1 MFFICSC
8 QSEFPKKTKAMNKI
22 NTKKICIIGAGRV
35 GTTFAAAILNAN
47 TTGLKLTAISP
58 GSEKSL
64 KRAVKI
70 LGEKA
75 GSVDF
80 FNNNADCAKFADCIL
95 ISTPDDAI
103 EKVAA
108 EIVNSDPGIVKG
120 KIFIHFSGAKSLK
133 VFAAVAKAGGYTAS
147 IHPIKSFA
155 SIENSISTLP
165 GTIYGVTYPE
175 NKDKT
180 TKEYINFFIASLGG
194 KIIEVDDNKK
204 SMYHAAACV
213 ASNYLVS
220 LINYAVKIHESI
232 GIKPEDSLN
241 GLAGLIEG
249 TVANIKNLG
258 PQKAL
263 TGPIARGDTG
273 TVKGHINEFK
283 LFMKPGEENIYKVMG
298 AETAKI
304 AFGNGWIKKE
314 TLKEFLKIFS

>member
-1 MFFICSC
+1 MDK
-8 QSEFPKKTKAMNKI
+8 P

-47 TTGLKLTAISP
+47 TPGLKLAAISP
-58 GSEKSL
+58 GSEQSL
-64 KRAVKI
+64 ERAVKI

-75 GSVDF
+75 GSIAF
-80 FNNNADCAKFADCIL
+80 FNDNSECAKLADCIL
-95 ISTPDDAI
+95 ISTPDDVI
-103 EKVAA
+103 EKAA
-108 EIVNSDPGIVKG
+108 TEIVNADPSTIKG
-120 KIFIHFSGAKSLK
+120 KLFIHFSGAKSLK
-133 VFAAVAKAGGYTAS
+133 VFDAAAKAGGLTAS

-155 SIENSISTLP
+155 SIENSISTLT

-194 KIIEVDDNKK
+194 KIVEVDDSKK
-204 SMYHAAACV
+204 SMYHASACV

-220 LINYAVKIHESI
+220 LINYAVRIHESI

-258 PQKAL
+258 TQKAL

-273 TVKGHINEFK
+273 TVKEHMDKFK
-283 LFMKPGEENIYKVMG
+283 LFMKPGEEDIYKVMG
-298 AETAKI
+298 RETAKI

-314 TLKEFLKIFS
+314 VLEEFIRIFS

>member
-1 MFFICSC
+1 M
-8 QSEFPKKTKAMNKI
+8 AMKNI
-22 NTKKICIIGAGRV
+22 NTRKICIIGAGRV

-47 TTGLKLTAISP
+47 TPGLRLTAISP
-58 GSEKSL
+58 GSEQSH

-70 LGEKA
+70 LGKKS
-75 GSVDF
+75 GSITF
-80 FNNNADCAKFADCIL
+80 FNNNIECAKSADCIL
-95 ISTPDDAI
+95 ISTPDDTI

-108 EIVNSDPGIVKG
+108 EIVNGDPGLIKG
-120 KIFIHFSGAKSLK
+120 KLFIHFSGAKSLK
-133 VFAAVAKAGGYTAS
+133 ALSSAEEAGGFTAS

-155 SIENSISTLP
+155 SIESSISTLP

-175 NKDKT
+175 NKDKA
-180 TKEYINFFIASLGG
+180 TKNYINFFIDSLGG
-194 KIIEVDDNKK
+194 KIVEVDDSKK
-204 SMYHAAACV
+204 SMYHASACV

-232 GIKPEDSLN
+232 GIKPEDSLT
-241 GLAGLIEG
+241 GLTGLIEG

-258 PQKAL
+258 TRKAL

-273 TVKGHINEFK
+273 TVKEHMDKFK
-283 LFMKPGEENIYKVMG
+283 LFLKPGEENIYKVMG

-314 TLKEFLKIFS
+314 TLKEFIKIFS

>member
-1 MFFICSC
+1 M
-8 QSEFPKKTKAMNKI
+8 KKI

-47 TTGLKLTAISP
+47 IPGVKLAAISSS
-58 GSEKSL
+58 SEQSL

-70 LGEKA
+70 LGKKA
-75 GSVDF
+75 GSTPF
-80 FNNNADCAKFADCIL
+80 FNSNIECAKLADCVL

-103 EKVAA
+103 EKVAE
-108 EIVNSDPGIVKG
+108 EIVDADPQTIEG
-120 KIFIHFSGAKSLK
+120 KLFIHFSGAKSLK
-133 VFAAVAKAGGYTAS
+133 VFASVAKAGGFTAS

-180 TKEYINFFIASLGG
+180 TKEYIDFFIASMGG
-194 KIIEVDDNKK
+194 KIVEVDDSKK

-220 LINYAVKIHESI
+220 LVNYAVKIHESI
-232 GIKPEDSLN
+232 GIKPEDSLS
-241 GLAGLIEG
+241 GLTGLIEG

-258 PQKAL
+258 TRKAL

-273 TVKGHINEFK
+273 TVKEHMDKFK
-283 LFMKPGEENIYKVMG
+283 LFMKPGEENIYKTMG
-298 AETAKI
+298 LETAII
-304 AFGNGWIKKE
+304 AFGNGWINKG
-314 TLKEFLKIFS
+314 TLEEFIRIFS

>member
-1 MFFICSC
+1 M
-8 QSEFPKKTKAMNKI
+8 KKI

-35 GTTFAAAILNAN
+35 GTTFAAALLNTNAP
-47 TTGLKLTAISP
+47 GLKLTSISP
-58 GSEKSL
+58 GSEQSL
-64 KRAVKI
+64 KRALKI

-75 GSVDF
+75 SIIDF
-80 FNNNADCAKFADCIL
+80 FSNNADCAKNADCIL
-95 ISTPDDAI
+95 ISTPDDII
-103 EKVAA
+103 EKVAL
-108 EIVNSDPGIVKG
+108 EIVGSDPGRIKG
-120 KIFIHFSGAKSLK
+120 KLFIHFSGAKSLK
-133 VFAAVAKAGGYTAS
+133 ALAAVVEAGGFTAS

-155 SIENSISTLP
+155 SIENSIATLA

-175 NKDKT
+175 NKDKAI
-180 TKEYINFFIASLGG
+180 KEYIDFFIASLGG

-204 SMYHAAACV
+204 TMYHAAACV

-241 GLAGLIEG
+241 GLTGLIEG
-249 TVANIKNLG
+249 TVANIKTLG
-258 PQKAL
+258 TQKSL

-273 TVKGHINEFK
+273 TVKDHIDEFK
-283 LFMKPGEENIYKVMG
+283 LFMKQGEEKIYKVMG

-314 TLKEFLKIFS
+314 TLEEFLRIFS

>member
-1 MFFICSC
+1 M
-8 QSEFPKKTKAMNKI
+8 KKI

-35 GTTFAAAILNAN
+35 GTTFAAAILSAN
-47 TTGLKLTAISP
+47 TPGLKLTAISP
-58 GSEKSL
+58 GSEQSL
-64 KRAVKI
+64 KRAERI

-75 GSVDF
+75 SGIVFYS
-80 FNNNADCAKFADCIL
+80 NNADCSKLADCIL

-103 EKVAA
+103 EKVTA
-108 EIVNSDPGIVKG
+108 EIVNSDPVKIKG
-120 KIFIHFSGAKSLK
+120 KLFIHFSGAKSLK
-133 VFAAVAKAGGYTAS
+133 VLEAAAKAGGFTAS

-175 NKDKT
+175 IKDKT
-180 TKEYINFFIASLGG
+180 TKEYIDFFIASLGG

-232 GIKPEDSLN
+232 GIKPEDSLK

-258 PQKAL
+258 TQKAL

-273 TVKGHINEFK
+273 TIKGHMDGFK
-283 LFMKPGEENIYKVMG
+283 LYMKPGEENIYKVMG

-314 TLKEFLKIFS
+314 TLKEFLRIFS

>member
-1 MFFICSC
+1 M
-8 QSEFPKKTKAMNKI
+8 AMKKI

-35 GTTFAAAILNAN
+35 GTTFAAAILNTN
-47 TTGLKLTAISP
+47 TPELKLTSICP
-58 GSEKSL
+58 GSGQSL
-64 KRAVKI
+64 KRAIKI
-70 LGEKA
+70 LGEKSA
-75 GSVDF
+75 RIDF
-80 FNNNADCAKFADCIL
+80 FNNSADCAKTADCIL
-95 ISTPDDAI
+95 ISTPDDII
-103 EKVAA
+103 EKVTA
-108 EIVNSDPGIVKG
+108 EIVNSDPGLIKG
-120 KIFIHFSGAKSLK
+120 KLFIHFSGAKSLK
-133 VFAAVAKAGGYTAS
+133 VFDAAAKAGGFTAA

-155 SIENSISTLP
+155 SIENSISTLA

-175 NKDKT
+175 NKDKAII
-180 TKEYINFFIASLGG
+180 EYINFFIASLGG

-232 GIKPEDSLN
+232 GIKPEDSLK

-258 PQKAL
+258 TRKAL
-263 TGPIARGDTG
+263 TGPIARGDIG
-273 TVKGHINEFK
+273 TVKNHMDEFK
-283 LFMKPGEENIYKVMG
+283 LFMEKGEDNIYKVMG

-314 TLKEFLKIFS
+314 TLEEFLRIFS